1 MDIFLS
7 FLKAFAVGGAICA
20 VGQIIMD
27 LTKLT
32 PGRILVCFVVAGVV
46 LGAVG
51 VYAPL
56 AKWAGAGATVP
67 LTGFGFAM
75 VKGVKEAIAEKGAAR
90 HPDGS
95 SDRIERGDNR
105 GGALRSYRVIC
116 CETKGKIR
124 KSHLPYTIAYSR

>member
-7 FLKAFAVGGAICA
+7 FLSAFAVGVAICA

-75 VKGVKEAIAEKGAAR
+75 VKGVKEAIAEKGALGILTGPLTASSAGITAAVLCGLIASFVAR
-90 HPDGS
+90 PK
-95 SDRIERGDNR
+95 E
-105 GGALRSYRVIC
+105 
-116 CETKGKIR
+116 K
-124 KSHLPYTIAYSR
+124 